1 MDAVKQQVN
10 TRTAFSIHI
19 LQESIAQSAGSA
31 CSSVAGP
38 LAGITSGSSS
48 LNNADS
54 DNADAFFLALGF
66 SFAAAVELMPDAD
79 RELPYDGAKEM
90 ILVDAVDNREFLCKL
105 VESMWEEL
113 PDRKKKKTA
122 GS

>member
-1 MDAVKQQVN
+1 MFGGIYDDRLLVKPV
-10 TRTAFSIHI
+10 
-19 LQESIAQSAGSA
+19 
-31 CSSVAGP
+31 P
-38 LAGITSGSSS
+38 
-48 LNNADS
+48 
-54 DNADAFFLALGF
+54 
-66 SFAAAVELMPDAD
+66 AAVELMPDAD